1 LYVYIYIEIR
11 IEAPH
16 PKQLVAVMHQI
27 GMPTTNKRRKKEK
40 KERLAGGGLGT
51 PALDSLCASF
61 FIA

>member
-1 LYVYIYIEIR
+1 
-11 IEAPH
+11 
-16 PKQLVAVMHQI
+16 MHQI

-51 PALDSLCASF
+51 PALDSLCASV